1 MGSLRLERQYRA
13 WIEHRG
19 RPAGKGDRLADSK
32 RWFVGIDWASQ
43 EHQVCLI
50 GETGDEV
57 VGEGTF
63 AHSGEGLAQMC
74 VWLEETTRAGME
86 AMEVAIETTHGAVVE
101 LLLERGA
108 RVYALNP
115 KQLDRFRD
123 RFTVAGAKDDRRDAM
138 VLARSLRTDR
148 DRFRLLRLDTPEV
161 IELRE
166 WSRMAAELGNEQV
179 ALGNRIRE
187 QLQRYYPQMLEIAK
201 NIAAPW
207 FLELWQKVPT
217 PADAA
222 RVEKSVIAELLK
234 RNRVRRFQPE
244 QLLSIL
250 RRPPLRVAAGT
261 TAAATA
267 HIESLVERLCLVNA
281 QRRKALGK
289 LDELCA
295 RLSVPEDDIQREH
308 RDVVILRSLPG
319 LGRINIAAL
328 LAEASQPLEE
338 RNYHV
343 LRALSAAAPV
353 TRATGKRSG
362 DRAQVVMR
370 RACNPRLRDAVYHWA
385 RVSVRCDP
393 SSHRHYQELRARGKR
408 HGRALRGV
416 ADRLLKVACAMLR
429 DGTLYDPSR
438 RQGAG
443 VQKI

>member
-19 RPAGKGDRLADSK
+19 RPAGKRKGDRLADSEK
-32 RWFVGIDWASQ
+32 WFVGIDWASQ
-43 EHQVCLI
+43 EHQVCLV
-50 GETGDEV
+50 GGTGDEV
-57 VGEGTF
+57 VGESAF
-63 AHSGEGLAQMC
+63 EHSGEGLAQMC
-74 VWLEETTRAGME
+74 VWLEETTGAGME
-86 AMEVAIETTHGAVVE
+86 AMHVAIETTHGAVVE

-108 RVYALNP
+108 QVYALNP

-148 DRFRLLRLDTPEV
+148 DRFRLLRQDTTEV

-166 WSRMAAELGNEQV
+166 WSRMADELGDEQV
-179 ALGNRIRE
+179 RLGNQIRE
-187 QLQRYYPQMLEIAK
+187 QLRRYYPQMLEIGSD
-201 NIAAPW
+201 IAAPW
-207 FLELWQKVPT
+207 VLELWQEVPT

-222 RVEKSVIAELLK
+222 RVEPSVIAELLK
-234 RNRVRRFQPE
+234 RNRVRRFQTE
-244 QLLSIL
+244 QLLGIL
-250 RRPPLRVAAGT
+250 RRPPLRVATGT
-261 TAAATA
+261 TSAATA
-267 HIESLVERLCLVNA
+267 HIAILVERLCLINA
-281 QRRKALGK
+281 QRRKALSK

-295 RLSVPEDDIQREH
+295 QLSAPDDDIQREH
-308 RDVVILRSLPG
+308 PDAVILRSLPG
-319 LGRINIAAL
+319 IGLIILAVM

-338 RNYHV
+338 RNYHA

-385 RVSVRCDP
+385 RVSVQCDP
-393 SSHRHYQELRARGKR
+393 QSRRHYQELRARGKR

-429 DGTLYDPSR
+429 DGTVYDPSR
-438 RQGAG
+438 RKGACA
-443 VQKI
+443 